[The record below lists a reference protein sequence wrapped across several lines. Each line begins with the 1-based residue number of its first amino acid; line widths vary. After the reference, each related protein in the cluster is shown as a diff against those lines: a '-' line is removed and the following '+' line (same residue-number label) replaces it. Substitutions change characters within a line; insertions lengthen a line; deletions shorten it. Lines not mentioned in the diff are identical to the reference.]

1 MILLD
6 TNVLSALIDVMPN
19 ETVIRWLDVQP
30 RDSIWITSVTLMEIR
45 SGLLAM
51 PVGRKRSSLIEALGT
66 LLGEK
71 IEGRIASFDIPAAE
85 QAAELIAKRRLRG
98 RPIDHRDTMIA
109 GIALATRGTLATR
122 NTSHFADLS
131 VPVVNPWKP

>member
-6 TNVLSALIDVMPN
+6 TNVLSALIDVVPN
-19 ETVIRWLDVQP
+19 ETVVGWLDLQP
-30 RDSIWITSVTLMEIR
+30 RDSIWTTSVTLMEIR
-45 SGLLAM
+45 AGLLAM
-51 PVGRKRSSLIEALGT
+51 SVGRKRTLLLQALGT

-71 IEGRIASFDIPAAE
+71 IQGRIALFDIPAAE
-85 QAAELIAKRRLRG
+85 QAAELIAQRRLRG

-109 GIALATRGTLATR
+109 GIAMASRATLATR

-131 VPVVNPWKP
+131 VTVVNPWTA